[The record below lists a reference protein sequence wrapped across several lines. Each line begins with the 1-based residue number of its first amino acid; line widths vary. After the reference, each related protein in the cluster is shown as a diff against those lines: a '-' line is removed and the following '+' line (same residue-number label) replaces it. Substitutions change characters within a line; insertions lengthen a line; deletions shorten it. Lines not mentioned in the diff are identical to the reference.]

1 MINNCYKYIVA
12 KVPNIY
18 GNNVMEILDISY
30 TTMPEE
36 GIIEYVNNVL
46 RFRDYNIVYSPLPYR
61 YFIQIPNNWIIET
74 N

>member
-18 GNNVMEILDISY
+18 GNNVVEILDISY

-36 GIIEYVNNVL
+36 GIIEYVNN
-46 RFRDYNIVYSPLPYR
+46 DK
-61 YFIQIPNNWIIET
+61 NNDGE
-74 N
+74 

>member
-1 MINNCYKYIVA
+1 
-12 KVPNIY
+12 
-18 GNNVMEILDISY
+18 MEILDISY

-61 YFIQIPNNWIIET
+61 YFVQIPNNWIIET